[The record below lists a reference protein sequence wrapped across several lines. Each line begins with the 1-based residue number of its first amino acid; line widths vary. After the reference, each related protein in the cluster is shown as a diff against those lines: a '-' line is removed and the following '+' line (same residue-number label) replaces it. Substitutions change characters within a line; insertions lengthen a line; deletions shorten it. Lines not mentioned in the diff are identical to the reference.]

1 MVKYFLVFLSCFLAL
16 SCTKNGCTDEF
27 ATNYNSDATKD
38 DGSCL
43 YSPPIIELMGNDT
56 VYLCLQEVYT
66 DSGFFAQDIYGNDIT
81 TYVVVDNE
89 LNIDSAGFYEINYSV
104 TDSNGNSFSTKRVIK
119 VEICLENFLGNYQV
133 ANDCQVSLG
142 FMDVSLIN
150 DSQSIAEGDADN
162 EIFIL
167 NFNPFINQVN
177 AVIEN
182 ENIIIEESVFSIAQV
197 PLNLD
202 VIISGN
208 GTISNNGNVITLNYN
223 YDLGLLG
230 VGNCQATYSKQ

>member
-27 ATNYNSDATKD
+27 ATNFSSDATKD

-81 TYVVVDNE
+81 TYVEVDNE

-133 ANDCQVSLG
+133 TDDCQVSLV

-150 DSQSIAEGDADN
+150 DSQSISEGDADN

-167 NFNPFINQVN
+167 NFNPFINQVS

>member
-1 MVKYFLVFLSCFLAL
+1 MVKYFLGFLSCFLAL

-27 ATNYNSDATKD
+27 ATNFSSDATKD

-56 VYLCLQEVYT
+56 VYLCLQEVFT

-81 TYVVVDNE
+81 PYVEVDNE

-104 TDSNGNSFSTKRVIK
+104 TDSNGNSFSTNRVIK

-150 DSQSIAEGDADN
+150 DSQSIAEGDTEN

-167 NFNPFINQVN
+167 DFNPFINQVS

-208 GTISNNGNVITLNYN
+208 GTISDNGNVITLNYN

>member
-27 ATNYNSDATKD
+27 ATNFNSDATKD

-81 TYVVVDNE
+81 TYVEVDNE

-133 ANDCQVSLG
+133 ADDCQVSLV

-230 VGNCQATYSKQ
+230 VGNCQATYLKQ

>member
-1 MVKYFLVFLSCFLAL
+1 MVKYFLVFLSCILAL

-27 ATNYNSDATKD
+27 ATNFNSDATKD

-81 TYVVVDNE
+81 TYVEVDNE

-150 DSQSIAEGDADN
+150 DSQSISEGDADN

-182 ENIIIEESVFSIAQV
+182 ENIVIEESVFAIGQA

-230 VGNCQATYSKQ
+230 VGNCQAIYSKQ